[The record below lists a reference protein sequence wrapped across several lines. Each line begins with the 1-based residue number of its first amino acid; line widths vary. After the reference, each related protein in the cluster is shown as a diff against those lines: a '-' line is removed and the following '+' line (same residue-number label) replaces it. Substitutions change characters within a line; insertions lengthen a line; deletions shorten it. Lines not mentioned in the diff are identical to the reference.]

1 MIQRDIYEDL
11 FVLELANNHCGDVKR
26 GLRIIEEY
34 SRIVRFNNVRAAIK
48 LQIRDV
54 DHFIHKN
61 FRDRTDIRYIAKT
74 MATRLEPEDFR
85 VLVDAIKHAGCIP
98 MATAFDEASVDHC
111 VELGLPILKVASSD
125 INDWFLIE
133 KVAQT
138 RKPVIVST
146 GGSSLKDMDDLVTF
160 FGNRNIPLCINH
172 CIALYPSQE
181 SDLEL
186 NQIDFLRHRYPNHA
200 IGFSTHECHDWSLSI
215 AIAYAKGARTFER
228 HIDIDDGKHDVAK
241 YCSLPHQIDQ
251 WFKSWQTARTMCG
264 APGTGRRIIPPAES
278 AYLGSLIRGVYAVRD
293 LKVGDVLRDEDLY
306 LAVPLQKRQLSS
318 REVQRGQ
325 MMIKDCPEDAALMV
339 DMVDTP
345 YAYSEPL
352 RKTISERGL

>member
-1 MIQRDIYEDL
+1 MIRRDIFEDL
-11 FVLELANNHCGDVKR
+11 FVLELANNHWGDVKR

-54 DHFIHKN
+54 GHFIHKD

-74 MATRLEPEDFR
+74 MATKLEPQDFA

-98 MATAFDEASVDHC
+98 MATAFDEASVDQC
-111 VELGLPILKVASSD
+111 VDLGLPILKVASSD

-146 GGSSLKDMDDLVTF
+146 GGSSLKDMDDLITF
-160 FGNRNIPLCINH
+160 FDNRNIPLCVNH
-172 CIALYPSQE
+172 CVALYPSQD

-186 NQIDFLRHRYPNHA
+186 NQLDFLRHRYPNHA
-200 IGFSTHECHDWSLSI
+200 IGLSTHECHDWSLSV

-228 HIDIDDGKHDVAK
+228 HIDIDDGKQEVAK
-241 YCSLPHQIDQ
+241 YCSLPNQIDQ
-251 WFKSWQTARTMCG
+251 WFRSWQTVRTMCG

-306 LAVPLQKRQLSS
+306 LAVPLQKGQLSS

-325 MMIKDCPEDAALMV
+325 MVIKDCPKDAALMV

-345 YAYSEPL
+345 YAYSEQL